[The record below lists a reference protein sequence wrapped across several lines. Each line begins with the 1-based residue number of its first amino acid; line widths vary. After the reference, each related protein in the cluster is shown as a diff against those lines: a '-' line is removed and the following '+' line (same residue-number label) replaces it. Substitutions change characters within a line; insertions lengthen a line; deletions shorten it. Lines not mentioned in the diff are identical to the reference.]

1 MNNREARFEGSG
13 QGFCLGDIPHMASR
27 GEDVCHLC
35 GALIQDVVLG
45 AYQVKRLL
53 GSGRSGQAYLA
64 VQQRLPQP
72 VVMKVFP
79 PDQATQNLWESAW
92 REASQLAA
100 LRHRSILPVLGC
112 TLWNPRTHTQVGF
125 LDKTADVSY
134 LSIAC
139 QYAPMTF
146 STLLAPGGSGKL
158 KALRLSTRHL
168 LNLVLQA
175 AAALSLVHD
184 LGIAHGALVPG
195 NFLLSASLDQLWLAD
210 FGFARLHPPASPF
223 LAPELA
229 SVSEMSRQRRD
240 MSGYWDAVTA
250 ASDQFAFAV
259 ICYQLFG
266 RATSA
271 EVVGRILPVIQRA
284 SLPDPALRFPRIAD
298 FVSALATL
306 LASEQLLSG
315 DPNASLP
322 LPPLPR
328 ARITAPMQEYK
339 DPGSVP
345 DQEGAF
351 TGLAPDQKSNASAP
365 LPAVTPNSA
374 LPGGADQ
381 WEQIAGRSFAAHD
394 YQGAEQSYLQAARL
408 DPARASA
415 WLGLGD
421 TYFALERYTEALGA
435 YGRALDLD
443 PNNAD
448 SWFNRGTVLDVLGR
462 SDQAAL
468 DYERADQLR
477 AEGLRRPE

>member
-1 MNNREARFEGSG
+1 MNNREARFEGSA
-13 QGFCLGDIPHMASR
+13 QGFCLGDTPHMASR
-27 GEDVCHLC
+27 GEDVCRVC
-35 GALIQDVVLG
+35 GALIQDVILG

-64 VQQRLPQP
+64 VQQRQPQP
-72 VVMKVFP
+72 VVVKVFP
-79 PDQATQNLWESAW
+79 PDQASQNLWESAW
-92 REASQLAA
+92 HEANQLAA
-100 LRHRSILPVLGC
+100 LRHRSILPVLSC

-139 QYAPMTF
+139 QYAPVTLY
-146 STLLAPGGSGKL
+146 TLLAPGGSGKL
-158 KALRLSTRHL
+158 RALRLSTRHL

-175 AAALSLVHD
+175 SAALTLVHD

-195 NFLLSASLDQLWLAD
+195 NFLFSAQLDQLWLTD
-210 FGFARLHPPASPF
+210 FGFARLHPPAPPF

-229 SVSEMSRQRRD
+229 PISEMCRQRRD
-240 MSGYWDAVTA
+240 MAAYWAAVTA
-250 ASDQFAFAV
+250 ASDQFSFAT
-259 ICYQLFG
+259 ICYQLFM
-266 RATSA
+266 RATSH
-271 EVVGRILPVIQRA
+271 EIVERIVPVIQRA

-298 FVSALATL
+298 FVSTLATV

-315 DPNASLP
+315 DPNASVP
-322 LPPLPR
+322 LAR
-328 ARITAPMQEYK
+328 ARITAPIQEYK
-339 DPGSVP
+339 YPGNV
-345 DQEGAF
+345 QNQGGAF
-351 TGLAPDQKSNASAP
+351 SHSTTDKLNSSSAP
-365 LPAVTPNSA
+365 LPTTTPNSNV
-374 LPGGADQ
+374 PDGADH
-381 WEQIAGRSFAAHD
+381 WEQVAGKSFAAHD
-394 YQGAEQSYLQAARL
+394 YQGAEQSYLQATRL

-462 SDQAAL
+462 TEQAAL

-477 AEGLRRPE
+477 AEASRRPE